1 MVPGTEAA
9 RAKQT
14 STSNIAHDFLAVN
27 TSFLTKK
34 EFFKSVKNFDISM
47 RALRERAK
55 RTSTSYIAHDTL
67 AVHTFLTKKEFFKSV
82 QNFSLLVST
91 HTQTDTQTDTQTTLI
106 INR

>member
-34 EFFKSVKNFDISM
+34 EFFKSVKNFF
-47 RALRERAK
+47 LFE
-55 RTSTSYIAHDTL
+55 YIYRH
-67 AVHTFLTKKEFFKSV
+67 
-82 QNFSLLVST
+82 T
-91 HTQTDTQTDTQTTLI
+91 HTNTQLLLLI
-106 INR
+106 LLWEIKGNVSKEISLYKGQCIRPWNLNGGVTG